1 MICITDCNRLSDKIA
16 EHYKKG
22 GRSIYLKVGERQK
35 ERKQESKAERT
46 KERDSRVIYILQPS
60 NKTSLPSISS

>member
-22 GRSIYLKVGERQK
+22 GRSIYLKVGKRQK

-46 KERDSRVIYILQPS
+46 KERDS
-60 NKTSLPSISS
+60 